1 MVTAPLTPPHRE
13 PGHEPGQEP
22 EHGPKDN
29 PWRTPE
35 PGQSPPPAP
44 WPGFAPPA
52 PPTPAE
58 LAERAARRRAD
69 LRDAAV
75 VTVAVAVLG
84 IALGLLWLWLAPRI
98 PLISDGK
105 AVFLKDT
112 EGEGAIGADGTFALL
127 GLAFGALSAAG
138 VFLWRRRGGVLLVL
152 ALAVG
157 GLLGSLLAWRFG
169 IWFGP
174 TGDVAAHAREVGA
187 GVTFDAPLKMRAYGV
202 LLAWPLGAMIVHLGL
217 TALFGER
224 EPDTDDPPAQQPW
237 GPSAH

>member
-1 MVTAPLTPPHRE
+1 MTAPLTPPHQ
-13 PGHEPGQEP
+13 EPGQEP
-22 EHGPKDN
+22 GQEKGHEPEDN
-29 PWRTPE
+29 PWRAPE
-35 PGQSPPPAP
+35 PGQSSPPAP
-44 WPGFAPPA
+44 WPGFAL
-52 PPTPAE
+52 PTPAE
-58 LAERAARRRAD
+58 RAERAALRRAD

-138 VFLWRRRGGVLLVL
+138 VFLFRRRGGVLLVL

-174 TGDVAAHAREVGA
+174 TDDVAAHAREVGA

-202 LLAWPLGAMIVHLGL
+202 LLAWPLGAMVVHLAL
-217 TALFGER
+217 TALFGDR
-224 EPDTDDPPAQQPW
+224 EPATDDGPAPDPW
-237 GPSAH
+237 GPSDR